1 MKKITVEV
9 LKNINIYVIDKY
21 YNEIYNLSNT
31 HYEGTD
37 KFLILQDILKHVSE
51 IDKYVEVPI
60 DTCDNCHYTDEI
72 GGDCPKC
79 GCTKIKR
86 LRRVTG
92 YLTGDYVTAF
102 NKGKQA
108 EVEDRTKHA

>member
-9 LKNINIYVIDKY
+9 LKNINSYVIDKY

-60 DTCDNCHYTDEI
+60 SSIEWICNFVEYNQDYDKLTSY
-72 GGDCPKC
+72 GDFYYKLK
-79 GCTKIKR
+79 T
-86 LRRVTG
+86 L
-92 YLTGDYVTAF
+92 L
-102 NKGKQA
+102 
-108 EVEDRTKHA
+108 RTK